1 MKYNVGDKVRV
12 REDLEI
18 GQMFGDSYMFT
29 RSMDRYR
36 GSVLTIRSV
45 NKDYYGV
52 EETYSC
58 WTGDMFEGL
67 VEDTER
73 KSGMKYKVGDRVR
86 VRKDLEA
93 GKLYG
98 LFNANKEMVKMRGET
113 VTIEQVY
120 GDQGYYDL
128 QESKWLWT
136 DEMFEGIVSKKW
148 CINIS
153 VEDDRTSAQ
162 LYIDN
167 EPVPSKYAEVT
178 RYAYDK
184 FSVEAA
190 TEAVVEKLFNPAP
203 KFQDGDIVTTG
214 LAYYRVVGKP
224 KYDSKHNSFAYN
236 LTIGPNNTINTEVP
250 FPENELTLVCKG
262 VYCD

>member
-1 MKYNVGDKVRV
+1 MRYKVGDKVRV
-12 REDLEI
+12 RKDLEI

-29 RSMDRYR
+29 RSMNRYS

-45 NKDYYGV
+45 NKDCYGV

-58 WTGDMFEGL
+58 WVDDMFE
-67 VEDTER
+67 D
-73 KSGMKYKVGDRVR
+73 
-86 VRKDLEA
+86 
-93 GKLYG
+93 
-98 LFNANKEMVKMRGET
+98 
-113 VTIEQVY
+113 
-120 GDQGYYDL
+120 
-128 QESKWLWT
+128 
-136 DEMFEGIVSKKW
+136 IVPKKW

-153 VEDDRTSAQ
+153 GEGDRTSAQ

-190 TEAVVEKLFNPAP
+190 AEAVVEKLFKPVP

-236 LTIGPNNTINTEVP
+236 LTIGPSNTINTEVP

-262 VYCD
+262 FYCR